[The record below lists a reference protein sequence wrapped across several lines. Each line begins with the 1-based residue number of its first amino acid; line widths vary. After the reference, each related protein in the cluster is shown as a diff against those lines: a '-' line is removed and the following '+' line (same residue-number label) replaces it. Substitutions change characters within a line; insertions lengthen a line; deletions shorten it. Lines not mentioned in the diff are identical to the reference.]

1 MEQEQITEEELLR
14 QFNLFNEKTVPA
26 ILQLLEDEQY
36 HIAICTQGLITI
48 VRALIQHFGT
58 EELRNECVHYLQ
70 QDIGDIETIKNS

>member
-1 MEQEQITEEELLR
+1 MQQETITEEELLR
-14 QFNLFNEKTVPA
+14 QFNLFNKKTVPA

-58 EELRNECVHYLQ
+58 KELRDECVHYLQ
-70 QDIGDIETIKNS
+70 EEIGDIETLQK

>member
-1 MEQEQITEEELLR
+1 MKENQITEEELLR

-36 HIAICTQGLITI
+36 HIAICSQGLITI

-58 EELRNECVHYLQ
+58 EELRDECVQYLQ
-70 QDIGDIETIKNS
+70 QDIKDITTLQE

>member
-1 MEQEQITEEELLR
+1 MEENQITEEELLR

-36 HIAICTQGLITI
+36 HIAICAQGLITI

-70 QDIGDIETIKNS
+70 QDINDIKSLDD

>member
-1 MEQEQITEEELLR
+1 MTQEQITEEELLR

-36 HIAICTQGLITI
+36 HIAICAQGLITI

-58 EELRNECVHYLQ
+58 EELRNECLHYLQ
-70 QDIGDIETIKNS
+70 QDINDIKNINE

>member
-1 MEQEQITEEELLR
+1 MEEDKITEEELLR

-36 HIAICTQGLITI
+36 HIAICSQGLITI

-58 EELRNECVHYLQ
+58 EELRNECIHYLQ
-70 QDIGDIETIKNS
+70 QDIKDIKTL